1 MNSFQIPQK
10 RVEGHMMPK
19 TTFSTIA
26 ELLFNQYAAELGAR
40 AGRAM
45 DKALNMDN
53 RLSAK
58 TRQKIYEN
66 FIAEV
71 KKDDPILKAVS

>member
-1 MNSFQIPQK
+1 MNSFQVPQK
-10 RVEGHMMPK
+10 KVEGYMMPK
-19 TTFSTIA
+19 VTFNTIA
-26 ELLFNQYAAELGAR
+26 ELLFNQYAIELGER

-45 DKALNMDN
+45 ERALNMDN
-53 RLSAK
+53 RLSIK

-71 KKDDPILKAVS
+71 KKDDPVLKAVV